1 MKVSKTASN
10 EAIKTLE
17 ARKIIRYRKLEK
29 RQKVYAAEEL
39 IQILSRPFGTEIEL
53 ALEKAVSVLET
64 FTEYR
69 SVTDEEMDVIGELIT
84 NMCGAIEVHKMID
97 DGMPERDAANNFVK
111 KVLGSIDK

>member
-1 MKVSKTASN
+1 MKLPV
-10 EAIKTLE
+10 
-17 ARKIIRYRKLEK
+17 IRHF
-29 RQKVYAAEEL
+29 QKNNDAE
-39 IQILSRPFGTEIEL
+39 
-53 ALEKAVSVLET
+53 ALEKAVSVLES

>member
-1 MKVSKTASN
+1 M
-10 EAIKTLE
+10 
-17 ARKIIRYRKLEK
+17 
-29 RQKVYAAEEL
+29 
-39 IQILSRPFGTEIEL
+39 
-53 ALEKAVSVLET
+53 SVLES